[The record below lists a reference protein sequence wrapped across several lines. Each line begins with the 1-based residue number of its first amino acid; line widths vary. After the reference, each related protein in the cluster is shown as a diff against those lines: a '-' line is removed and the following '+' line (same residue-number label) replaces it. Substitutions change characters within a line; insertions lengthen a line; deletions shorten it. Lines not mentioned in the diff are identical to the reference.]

1 MAESAPRPREGPAV
15 EDAAAS
21 TLADA
26 VASRERILEAAAT
39 LVVDRHIT
47 RAEIAAAAG
56 SDAPRCIATSRRA
69 RRSSGPSTHWSLEE
83 ARFPPPRPRR

>member
-39 LVVDRHIT
+39 LVVDRRIT
-47 RAEIAAAAG
+47 MAEIAAAG
-56 SDAPRCIATSRRA
+56 SDAPPCIATSRRA
-69 RRSSGPSTHWSLEE
+69 RRSSGPSTHWSPEE
-83 ARFPPPRPRR
+83 ARFPPPSPRR